1 MTSTAT
7 KTAKTT
13 TTDAH
18 SAARHQVFLGLGSN
32 MGDRDAHLVA
42 ALQELAAIATIEQVS
57 AVYDTAPMHY
67 TSQPRFHN
75 IVCQAETALT
85 PIALLREAKAIER
98 RLGRQPGPRYG
109 PRVIDIDILLYGQIV
124 LDTPELTIPH
134 ARLAERAFALKP
146 LAEIAPSLRHPALGA
161 TIAELAAAVSQQDV
175 QAIGP
180 LFTMAR

>member
-1 MTSTAT
+1 MQPTDEQPQDTPAPRETA
-7 KTAKTT
+7 
-13 TTDAH
+13 D
-18 SAARHQVFLGLGSN
+18 QLVYLGLGSN
-32 MGDRDAHLVA
+32 LGDRDAHLRRALA
-42 ALQELAAIATIEQVS
+42 ALAPEVSIARLS
-57 AVYDTAPMHY
+57 SVYDTAPVLV
-67 TSQPRFHN
+67 TDQPRFHN
-75 IVCQAETALT
+75 IVCACQSGLAPL
-85 PIALLREAKAIER
+85 ALLSYIKRVEEE
-98 RLGRQPGPRYG
+98 LGRAPGPRYG